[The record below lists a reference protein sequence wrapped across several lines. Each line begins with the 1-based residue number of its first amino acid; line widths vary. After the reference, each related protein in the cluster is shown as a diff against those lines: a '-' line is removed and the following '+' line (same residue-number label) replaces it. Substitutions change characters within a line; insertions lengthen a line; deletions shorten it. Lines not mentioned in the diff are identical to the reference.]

1 MSWNYRIIKK
11 TTNDEEDYYKI
22 HEVYYDEND
31 NIMFWSED
39 SVDPH
44 GLNLDELKYDLDLMY
59 KAFDKPVLY
68 IENDKLKE
76 VDDLTFEVCDGLDR
90 EQAFKLIK
98 GIDMYQEDW
107 DFSLKIYEYFKK
119 IKDVYDKEVKEF
131 EDRFEQSETKD

>member
-11 TTNDEEDYYKI
+11 KKPTEYKEDYYRI

-39 SVDPH
+39 SIDPH

-76 VDDLTFEVCDGLDR
+76 VE
-90 EQAFKLIK
+90 
-98 GIDMYQEDW
+98 
-107 DFSLKIYEYFKK
+107 
-119 IKDVYDKEVKEF
+119 
-131 EDRFEQSETKD
+131 

>member
-11 TTNDEEDYYKI
+11 YYTIHEEYYTI

-39 SVDPH
+39 SIDPH
-44 GLNLDELKYDLDLMY
+44 GLSIDELKYDLDLMY

-76 VDDLTFEVCDGLDR
+76 VE
-90 EQAFKLIK
+90 
-98 GIDMYQEDW
+98 
-107 DFSLKIYEYFKK
+107 
-119 IKDVYDKEVKEF
+119 
-131 EDRFEQSETKD
+131 